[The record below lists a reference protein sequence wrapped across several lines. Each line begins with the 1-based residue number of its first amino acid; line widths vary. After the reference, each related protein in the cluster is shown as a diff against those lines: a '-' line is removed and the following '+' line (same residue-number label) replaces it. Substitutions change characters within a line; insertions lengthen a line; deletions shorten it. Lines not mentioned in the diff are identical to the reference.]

1 MASLEPE
8 LQNYYDRYFELFSSE
23 GWEQLI
29 GELKHNASLINSV
42 ENTKDVDDMYFRK
55 GQLNILSHLINFD
68 SLIDN
73 SYDELTQEPEDV

>member
-1 MASLEPE
+1 MASIEPE
-8 LQNYYDRYFELFSSE
+8 LQNYYDRYFELFSSD
-23 GWEQLI
+23 GWKQLI
-29 GELKHNASLINSV
+29 GELEYNASLIDSV

-55 GQLNILSHLINFD
+55 GQLNILNHLINFD